1 MRSLAALIDCHE
13 GRMNKSISL
22 SEYFSYFKDKRL
34 INVFIFGMSSGFPWV
49 LIGSVMSAWLQ
60 DEGMSRSMIGLFGI
74 VFGAYSINFL
84 WSPLVDRIKLP
95 FLYKW
100 LGQRRSWI
108 LLCQCFILLGVILL
122 AGLDIT
128 ADLGIAAALCLLIAI
143 ASATQDIA
151 IDAFRI
157 DTLAESESHKATAA
171 AAMATSGWWS
181 GYALLGAIP
190 FYMADM
196 PGIDWPQVYYLL
208 AGLML
213 LLMSCVFW
221 AKEPESNREAVHA
234 ELERQYQQKLPSSNN
249 SHLSKVF
256 AWLAVTVIDP
266 FRTFFARNG
275 VKTALA
281 LLAFIFLFKIGE
293 AFLARMSIVFYK
305 EVGFS
310 NTQIAN
316 YSKLGTGLITIIF
329 AFLGSIFNH
338 KYGIVKGLF
347 ISGVAMAASNLM
359 FSWIALAGPQEH
371 LYAIAVVVDGFTQAW
386 SLVAMVA
393 FISMLCD
400 RAFSATHYALLASLG
415 NLGRTLLSSYSGVV
429 IDDWLAGNWSLFF
442 LLTAL
447 MVLPSLTFLY
457 IIRHKLYQ
465 LENSYHG
472 QQSS

>member
-1 MRSLAALIDCHE
+1 MSKTL
-13 GRMNKSISL
+13 SIR
-22 SEYFSYFKDKRL
+22 EYFSYFKDKRL

-49 LIGSVMSAWLQ
+49 LIGSVMSAWLK
-60 DEGMSRSMIGLFGI
+60 DEGLSRSMIGLFGI

-84 WSPLVDRIKLP
+84 WSPLIDRTKLP
-95 FLYKW
+95 GLYKW

-108 LLCQCFILLGVILL
+108 LFCQSFILLGTLLL
-122 AGLDIT
+122 AGLDLT
-128 ADLGIAAALCLLIAI
+128 ANLAIAAGLCLLIAV

-157 DTLAESESHKATAA
+157 DTLSEQESHKATAA

-190 FYMADM
+190 FYMADI
-196 PGIDWPQVYYLL
+196 PSIDWPHVYYFLS
-208 AGLML
+208 AIMV

-221 AKEPESNREAVHA
+221 AQEPQSNREAVHA
-234 ELERQYQQKLPSSNN
+234 ELERVYLEKLASSK
-249 SHLSKVF
+249 HTPTTKVL
-256 AWLAVTVIDP
+256 AWLAVTVVDP
-266 FRTFFARNG
+266 FKTFFAKNG

-316 YSKLGTGLITIIF
+316 YSKLGTGLITIVF

-359 FSWIALAGPQEH
+359 FSWIALAGPKEH
-371 LYAIAVVVDGFTQAW
+371 LYAMAIVVDGFTQAW

-415 NLGRTLLSSYSGVV
+415 NLGRTVLSSYSGVV

-442 LLTAL
+442 ILTAL
-447 MVLPSLTFLY
+447 MVLPSLIFLY
-457 IIRHKLYQ
+457 LIRHKLYQ
-465 LENSYHG
+465 LEHNYHQNS
-472 QQSS
+472 

>member
-1 MRSLAALIDCHE
+1 MTKSL
-13 GRMNKSISL
+13 SV

-49 LIGSVMSAWLQ
+49 LIGSVMSAWLK
-60 DEGMSRSMIGLFGI
+60 DEGLSRSMIGLFGI

-95 FLYKW
+95 LLYNW

-108 LLCQCFILLGVILL
+108 LFCQCFILLGVILL

-128 ADLGIAAALCLLIAI
+128 AHLAIAAALCLLIAI

-157 DTLAESESHKATAA
+157 DTLSENESHKATAA

-196 PGIDWPQVYYLL
+196 PSIDWPQVYYFL
-208 AGLML
+208 AIVML

-221 AKEPESNREAVHA
+221 AKEPNSNREVVHA
-234 ELERQYQQKLPSSNN
+234 ELERVYIEKLASIKQTPFT
-249 SHLSKVF
+249 KII
-256 AWLAVTVIDP
+256 AWLSVTVIDP
-266 FRTFFARNG
+266 FKTFFAKNG

-293 AFLARMSIVFYK
+293 AFLGRMSIVFYK
-305 EVGFS
+305 EIGFS
-310 NTQIAN
+310 NSDIATF
-316 YSKLGTGLITIIF
+316 SKVGTAVLTI
-329 AFLGSIFNH
+329 AFTFIGSLFNQ

-347 ISGVAMAASNLM
+347 ISGVAMAASNLA
-359 FSWIALAGPQEH
+359 FSAIALVGPNLG
-371 LYAIAVVVDGFTQAW
+371 LYAFAIVIDGFTQAW

-429 IDDWLAGNWSLFF
+429 IDDWLDGNWSLFF
-442 LLTAL
+442 ILTAL
-447 MVLPSLTFLY
+447 MVIPSLIFLY
-457 IIRHKLYQ
+457 LIRHKLYE

-472 QQSS
+472 RN

>member
-1 MRSLAALIDCHE
+1 MKNNL
-13 GRMNKSISL
+13 SIT
-22 SEYFSYFKDKRL
+22 EYFSYFKDKRL

-49 LIGSVMSAWLQ
+49 LIGSVISAWLK
-60 DEGMSRSMIGLFGI
+60 DEGLSRSMIGLFGI

-95 FLYKW
+95 LLYNW

-108 LLCQCFILLGVILL
+108 LFCQSFILIGVLLL
-122 AGLDIT
+122 AGLNIT
-128 ADLGIAAALCLLIAI
+128 DHLAVAAALCLLIAI

-157 DTLAESESHKATAA
+157 DTLEENESHKATAA

-190 FYMADM
+190 FYMADI
-196 PGIDWPQVYYLL
+196 PSIGWPQVYYFL
-208 AGLML
+208 ATLML

-221 AKEPESNREAVHA
+221 AKEPKSNREAVHA
-234 ELERQYQQKLPSSNN
+234 ELERIYQAKLVSN
-249 SHLSKVF
+249 SQHSQSTKIV
-256 AWLAVTVIDP
+256 AWLAVTVLDP

-316 YSKLGTGLITIIF
+316 YSKLGTGLITIVF

-359 FSWIALAGPQEH
+359 FSWIAVAGPQEH
-371 LYAIAVVVDGFTQAW
+371 LYAMAIVVDGFTQAW

-429 IDDWLAGNWSLFF
+429 IDDWLGGNWSLFF
-442 LLTAL
+442 ILTAL
-447 MVLPSLTFLY
+447 MVLPSLVFLY
-457 IIRHKLYQ
+457 LIRHKLYD
-465 LENSYHG
+465 LENNYHNNIK
-472 QQSS
+472 

>member
-1 MRSLAALIDCHE
+1 
-13 GRMNKSISL
+13 MNSTL
-22 SEYFSYFKDKRL
+22 SVREYFSYFKDKRL
-34 INVFIFGMSSGFPWV
+34 INIFIFGMSSGFPWV
-49 LIGSVMSAWLQ
+49 LIGSVMSAWLK
-60 DEGMSRSMIGLFGI
+60 DEGLSRSMIGLFGI

-84 WSPLVDRIKLP
+84 WSPLIDRTKLP
-95 FLYKW
+95 FLYNW

-108 LLCQCFILLGVILL
+108 LFCQSFILLGTLLL
-122 AGLDIT
+122 AGLDLK
-128 ADLGIAAALCLLIAI
+128 ANLAIAAALCLLIAI

-157 DTLAESESHKATAA
+157 DTLSENESHKATAA
-171 AAMATSGWWS
+171 AAMATSGWWT
-181 GYALLGAIP
+181 GYALLGAVP

-196 PGIDWPQVYYLL
+196 PNIDWPQIYYFLS
-208 AGLML
+208 AIML
-213 LLMSCVFW
+213 LLISCVFW
-221 AKEPESNREAVHA
+221 AKEPKSNREAVHA
-234 ELERQYQQKLPSSNN
+234 ELERVYLEKLAA
-249 SHLSKVF
+249 SKQTPLTKIL
-256 AWLAVTVIDP
+256 AWLGVTVVDP
-266 FRTFFARNG
+266 FKTFFAKNG

-293 AFLARMSIVFYK
+293 AFLGRMSIVFYK
-305 EVGFS
+305 EIGFS

-316 YSKLGTGLITIIF
+316 YSKLGTGLITIVF

-347 ISGVAMAASNLM
+347 ISGIAMAASNLM

-371 LYAIAVVVDGFTQAW
+371 LYAMAIVVDGFTQAW

-429 IDDWLAGNWSLFF
+429 IDDWLLGNWALFF
-442 LLTAL
+442 VLTAL
-447 MVLPSLTFLY
+447 MVIPSLIFLY
-457 IIRHKLYQ
+457 LIRHKLYA
-465 LENSYHG
+465 LEQNYHNR
-472 QQSS
+472 